1 MSVETID
8 EQDTLEKSSN
18 LALFPKPWWGRLLY
32 GLFVT
37 AMPAFSFWAI
47 QFLKPEWQN
56 GDLSA
61 YLTLL
66 LFPEASL
73 LFFPLLAYS
82 IISYLLLLLDLARY
96 SESFVIRF
104 GIYTGVLL
112 ALQYCIIVMMYS
124 LDSFAYVII
133 LTWIFPFIISLIY
146 RWTIAKWTAPRV
158 NKILLILMPSIL
170 LIASL
175 ITRGGAPFFILI
187 GLTMAAPF
195 WSFLLAVQAAVWLY
209 KNYEGLLTFPRG
221 VGFTTWIVAYIT
233 ALRFDILKMYE
244 LYAELPPTPPDC
256 YIATAAAR
264 GHPRIV
270 CSWAVERA
278 DGKAMQVNGQLQ
290 RLKCAE
296 LALKAVSPCLYKLLR
311 KIYDVAGKWLAR
323 RIQNKLLADGA
334 YLLLKPGEWLASSL
348 LRIIIPEIDSIASG
362 MYIK

>member
-1 MSVETID
+1 MGVETIA
-8 EQDTLEKSSN
+8 EQETVAEPSN

-47 QFLKPEWQN
+47 QSLKPEWQN

-61 YLTLL
+61 YVTLL
-66 LFPEASL
+66 LLPEASL

-82 IISYLLLLLDLARY
+82 IISYLLLLLDLTRY

-158 NKILLILMPSIL
+158 NKILLILIPSIL

-195 WSFLLAVQAAVWLY
+195 WSFLLAVQASIWLI
-209 KNYEGLLTFPRG
+209 KNHETKITLPRG
-221 VGFTTWIVAYIT
+221 LGLTAWAAAYVA

-244 LYAELPPTPPDC
+244 LYAALPPTPPDC

-264 GHPRIV
+264 GHPRCV
-270 CSWAVERA
+270 RSWAVERA

-296 LALKAVSPCLYKLLR
+296 LALKAASPRLYKLLR

-323 RIQNKLLADGA
+323 RIQNQLLADGA